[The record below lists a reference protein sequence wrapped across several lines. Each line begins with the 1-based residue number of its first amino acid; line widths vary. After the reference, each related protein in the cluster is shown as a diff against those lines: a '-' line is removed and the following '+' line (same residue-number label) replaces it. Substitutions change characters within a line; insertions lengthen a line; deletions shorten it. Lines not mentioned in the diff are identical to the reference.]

1 MDWLPNELSLLSG
14 NLEDD
19 YGKLFEV
26 FRRDF
31 IETQLYFSGER
42 VVYQEAIDRNAPGE
56 YPHGFT
62 HLITKKNGGQ
72 RIIDYDRAT
81 KLPWVR
87 AIIEHSDD
95 PSIAVIKK
103 TQSSE
108 KYGLTDNTY
117 LWLESRDFLVV
128 LRRITKGFYQGQ
140 MLITAYAITEQYERK
155 RLYKWLEEGKNS
167 GN

>member
-1 MDWLPNELSLLSG
+1 MEWLPSELSLLSG

-19 YGKLFEV
+19 YSKLFEI
-26 FRRDF
+26 FKRDF

-42 VVYQEAIDRNAPGE
+42 VVYQEAIDRKAPGE

-62 HLITKKNGGQ
+62 HLITRENGGQ

-81 KLPWVR
+81 KLPWIR

-95 PSIAVIKK
+95 SSIIVMKR
-103 TQSSE
+103 TQSNE
-108 KYGLTDNTY
+108 KYGLMNNTY

-140 MLITAYAITEQYERK
+140 MLITAFAITESHERK
-155 RLYKWLEEGKNS
+155 RLHKWLNEDKKLDN
-167 GN
+167 

>member
-1 MDWLPNELSLLSG
+1 MEWLPSELSLLSG

-19 YGKLFEV
+19 YSKLFEI
-26 FRRDF
+26 FKRDF

-42 VVYQEAIDRNAPGE
+42 VVYQEAIDCKAPGE

-62 HLITKKNGGQ
+62 HLITRENGGQ

-81 KLPWVR
+81 KLPWIR

-95 PSIAVIKK
+95 SSIIVMKR

-140 MLITAYAITEQYERK
+140 MLITAFAITESHERK
-155 RLYKWLEEGKNS
+155 RLHKWLNEDKKLDN
-167 GN
+167 

>member
-1 MDWLPNELSLLSG
+1 MEWLPSELSLLSG

-19 YGKLFEV
+19 YSKLFEI
-26 FRRDF
+26 FKRDF

-42 VVYQEAIDRNAPGE
+42 VVYQEAIDRKAPGE

-62 HLITKKNGGQ
+62 HLITRENGGQ

-81 KLPWVR
+81 KLPWIR

-95 PSIAVIKK
+95 SSIIVMKR

-140 MLITAYAITEQYERK
+140 MLITAFAITESHERK
-155 RLYKWLEEGKNS
+155 RLHKWLNEDKKLDN
-167 GN
+167 

>member
-1 MDWLPNELSLLSG
+1 MEWLPSELSLLSG

-19 YGKLFEV
+19 YSKLFEI
-26 FRRDF
+26 FKRDF

-42 VVYQEAIDRNAPGE
+42 VVYQEAIDRKAPGE

-62 HLITKKNGGQ
+62 HLITRENGGQ

-81 KLPWVR
+81 KLSWIR

-95 PSIAVIKK
+95 SSIIVMKR

-140 MLITAYAITEQYERK
+140 MLITAFAITESHERK
-155 RLYKWLEEGKNS
+155 RLHKWLNEDKKLDN
-167 GN
+167 